1 MPKTISPSLIH
12 PTTLPA
18 SSSASISLP
27 SLPAIP
33 TTDPTAAALLSPA
46 QIPPTKRKAAAKPK
60 PAPKSSQ
67 TKAKKPW
74 KGRVSSTFVVPIMK
88 DANGTRLVPVSRH
101 LPQTQD
107 EIAGVYAQAA
117 NHRQNVLATPLAV
130 LPGGL
135 QDVEMTDLVADAP
148 AAASRP
154 VIRGMWPHTLLTP
167 PREGSQGVQNDIS
180 GLAAASSTAA
190 SASRPSN
197 HGLWPYGLPT
207 PPTERYEGARHAD
220 KSRHTAAPS
229 TAAIASR
236 PPLWPYNLSK
246 ARG

>member
-27 SLPAIP
+27 SLLDIP
-33 TTDPTAAALLSPA
+33 TTNPAAAALLSPA

-74 KGRVSSTFVVPIMK
+74 KARVSSTFVVPM
-88 DANGTRLVPVSRH
+88 DANGMRLVPVSRH

-117 NHRQNVLATPLAV
+117 IHRQNVLATPLAV

-167 PREGSQGVQNDIS
+167 PREGSQGVQDVDQS
-180 GLAAASSTAA
+180 GIPAASSTAA
-190 SASRPSN
+190 SASRPHN
-197 HGLWPYGLPT
+197 RGLWPNGLPT
-207 PPTERYEGARHAD
+207 PPTELSKGVRHVD
-220 KSRHTAAPS
+220 NSRLAAAPF
-229 TAAIASR
+229 TAASR
-236 PPLWPYNLSK
+236 PPLWPYNLNK